1 MKMNIKEITN
11 LESPVALE
19 RERER
24 ERERESYSLENRN
37 YTFKQSKTVE
47 HNTVLDCCA
56 KIYEKL
62 SKNLNNK
69 IYINSRNLLCNFT

>member
-24 ERERESYSLENRN
+24 ERERESYSLLNGE
-37 YTFKQSKTVE
+37 TVE
-47 HNTVLDCCA
+47 HNTVLDYCA
-56 KIYEKL
+56 KIYGKL

>member
-24 ERERESYSLENRN
+24 ERERELFFTKWRN
-37 YTFKQSKTVE
+37 CRT
-47 HNTVLDCCA
+47 
-56 KIYEKL
+56 
-62 SKNLNNK
+62 
-69 IYINSRNLLCNFT
+69 